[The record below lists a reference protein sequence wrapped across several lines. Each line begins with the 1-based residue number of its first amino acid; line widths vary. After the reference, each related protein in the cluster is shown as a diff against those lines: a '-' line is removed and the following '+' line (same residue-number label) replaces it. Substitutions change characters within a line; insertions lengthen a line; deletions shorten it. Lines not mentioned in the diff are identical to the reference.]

1 MKPTITILYNVVL
14 AITSVLLLYSYFYVL
29 VYDKDFFDE
38 EEDKKAV
45 KQEVINTNNNP
56 TDSSSVAVQPMPS
69 KPIEIDTIIRDTTKA
84 AISKTRV
91 NLAVAT
97 DAKKNKLTPKEQ
109 KEEIAKDVEHVNFL
123 DMLVVMFLAG
133 MLGGVLANLRGI
145 FEFYREEQYFPDN
158 LFIPYL
164 IRPLTAA
171 ISGLLIFF
179 ISHLIISSTANPTY
193 DNEYIS
199 FRGMVSFM
207 SLAIISGFASQEF
220 TERLKAAAGTLF
232 GITPAET
239 SGKSDTPPSS
249 ETPDATTD
257 PDNPNLTDN
266 TGTDTLPKEETSES
280 TTPPTNIPT
289 ASPAPQMQQKTGK
302 SRYINRD

>member
-38 EEDKKAV
+38 EKNKKAG
-45 KQEVINTNNNP
+45 KQEVINTNNNAV
-56 TDSSSVAVQPMPS
+56 DSSTVAVQPMPS

-84 AISKTRV
+84 EISKTRV

-97 DAKKNKLTPKEQ
+97 DAKKNKLTPDEQ
-109 KEEIAKDVEHVNFL
+109 EKEIAKDVEHVNFL

-232 GITPAET
+232 GITPTET
-239 SGKSDTPPSS
+239 SGKPNTPVSPEIPDTVPDPS
-249 ETPDATTD
+249 
-257 PDNPNLTDN
+257 NPNDNNDISTDIPSN
-266 TGTDTLPKEETSES
+266 EETSETS
-280 TTPPTNIPT
+280 PVNTPTTP
-289 ASPAPQMQQKTGK
+289 PAPQMQQKTSK
-302 SRYINRD
+302 SRYMNRD

>member
-1 MKPTITILYNVVL
+1 M
-14 AITSVLLLYSYFYVL
+14 YSYFYVL

-45 KQEVINTNNNP
+45 KQEVINANNNP
-56 TDSSSVAVQPMPS
+56 VDSSTVAVQPMPS
-69 KPIEIDTIIRDTTKA
+69 KPIEIDTIIRDTTKT

-97 DAKKNKLTPKEQ
+97 DAKKNKLTPEEQ
-109 KEEIAKDVEHVNFL
+109 EEEIAKDVEHVNFL

-232 GITPAET
+232 GITPTET
-239 SGKSDTPPSS
+239 SGKSGTPVSPEVPDTASDPSNLNDNDDVSTDIPSNEDTS
-249 ETPDATTD
+249 ETSPVNI
-257 PDNPNLTDN
+257 P
-266 TGTDTLPKEETSES
+266 
-280 TTPPTNIPT
+280 TTPPAT
-289 ASPAPQMQQKTGK
+289 QMQQKISK
-302 SRYINRD
+302 SRYMNRD

>member
-1 MKPTITILYNVVL
+1 MKPTITIIYNVVL

-29 VYDKDFFDE
+29 VYDKDFFNE
-38 EEDKKAV
+38 EENQKTG
-45 KQEVINTNNNP
+45 KQEAINTNNNAV
-56 TDSSSVAVQPMPS
+56 DSSTVAVQPMPS
-69 KPIEIDTIIRDTTKA
+69 KPIEIDTIIRDTTTA

-91 NLAVAT
+91 NLAVST
-97 DAKKNKLTPKEQ
+97 DAKKNRLTPKEQ
-109 KEEIAKDVEHVNFL
+109 EEEIAKDVEHVNFL

-232 GITPAET
+232 GITPTET
-239 SGKSDTPPSS
+239 SGKSDTPVSS
-249 ETPDATTD
+249 ETPDAGTD
-257 PDNPNLTDN
+257 LANPNLTDD
-266 TGTDTLPKEETSES
+266 TGTDSPSNEEVSKPITSS
-280 TTPPTNIPT
+280 TNIPT
-289 ASPAPQMQQKTGK
+289 ASPAPQMQQKIGK
-302 SRYINRD
+302 SRYMNRD

>member
-38 EEDKKAV
+38 EENKKAD
-45 KQEVINTNNNP
+45 KQEAINANNNAV
-56 TDSSSVAVQPMPS
+56 DSSTVAVQPMPS

-91 NLAVAT
+91 NLAVST
-97 DAKKNKLTPKEQ
+97 DAKKNKLTPDEQ
-109 KEEIAKDVEHVNFL
+109 EEEIAKDVEHVNFL

-145 FEFYREEQYFPDN
+145 FEFYREEQSFPDN

-179 ISHLIISSTANPTY
+179 ISHLIISSTANPSY

-232 GITPAET
+232 GITPTET
-239 SGKSDTPPSS
+239 SGKLGTPVSPEAPDTAPDPSNPNDNDDVSTDIHSNEDTS
-249 ETPDATTD
+249 ETSPV
-257 PDNPNLTDN
+257 
-266 TGTDTLPKEETSES
+266 
-280 TTPPTNIPT
+280 NIPT
-289 ASPAPQMQQKTGK
+289 TPPAPQMQQKISK
-302 SRYINRD
+302 SRYMNRD